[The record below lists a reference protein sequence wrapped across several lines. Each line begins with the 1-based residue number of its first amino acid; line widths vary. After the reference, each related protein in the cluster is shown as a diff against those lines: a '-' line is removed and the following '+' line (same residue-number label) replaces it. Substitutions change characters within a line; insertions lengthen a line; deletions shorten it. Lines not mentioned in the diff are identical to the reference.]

1 MNGMFGISKVHSEV
15 GPYRVR
21 WERSYVGNE
30 MVCKFWLVDSRSNA
44 DRWSNAM
51 RYPCQP
57 RSFLE

>member
-30 MVCKFWLVDSRSNA
+30 MVCKF
-44 DRWSNAM
+44 
-51 RYPCQP
+51 
-57 RSFLE
+57 